1 MCYPQPMCPFSPRRC
16 IIPPSV
22 TCNGVGG
29 FVLSSAAPLKK
40 EIGMRRTL
48 LLLFSTAAA
57 LLLASGTL
65 LALPSQ
71 KPDNTPMV
79 DGRVRAIKQVGT
91 NVWLGGRFSQVTRRD
106 GTVLGNVGNL
116 AVLDS
121 QTNRYKP
128 IAPKLGGTDAEVW
141 DIEPYGETGNLLIA
155 GTFAGPTSTKK
166 NLVLVDGSTGKVIRW
181 YDSPSLKTVLAA
193 PGLGRVYGGGRSLSA
208 FEFSTGK
215 RLWTKA
221 KTEVNVKRAHDSKPT
236 YRDLKRDGK
245 TIWAACI
252 CDAVNGNPAKALV
265 KLGIEGNHD
274 TSWRT
279 QAGVG
284 TSGESVVKYNGKLYL
299 GAGGSDFVGQYDK
312 GGGGSRDWVRDTS
325 GSVQVVGLMDGKLV
339 IGGHF
344 YAVGDQGGDN
354 CGAGRPGDVDK
365 NGIPTLDPN
374 NECATRQGIA
384 AYSFQGSLEPDW
396 HPVYSGSYS
405 LVWALHVE
413 GSRLHTGGEFKKVSG
428 VVQNSYARLSPASP

>member
-1 MCYPQPMCPFSPRRC
+1 
-16 IIPPSV
+16 
-22 TCNGVGG
+22 
-29 FVLSSAAPLKK
+29 
-40 EIGMRRTL
+40 MRRTL
-48 LLLFSTAAA
+48 MLLFSTAAA
-57 LLLASGTL
+57 LLLASGAV

-91 NVWLGGRFSQVTRRD
+91 NVWLGGRISQVKRRD

-128 IAPKLGGTDAEVW
+128 IAPKLGGTGAEVR
-141 DIEPYGETGNLLIA
+141 DIEAYGGTGDLLIA

-221 KTEVNVKRAHDSKPT
+221 KTEVDSTIRTHDSNSKPA
-236 YRDLKRDGK
+236 YRDLELDGK

-252 CDAVNGNPAKALV
+252 
-265 KLGIEGNHD
+265 
-274 TSWRT
+274 
-279 QAGVG
+279 
-284 TSGESVVKYNGKLYL
+284 
-299 GAGGSDFVGQYDK
+299 
-312 GGGGSRDWVRDTS
+312 
-325 GSVQVVGLMDGKLV
+325 
-339 IGGHF
+339 
-344 YAVGDQGGDN
+344 
-354 CGAGRPGDVDK
+354 
-365 NGIPTLDPN
+365 
-374 NECATRQGIA
+374 
-384 AYSFQGSLEPDW
+384 
-396 HPVYSGSYS
+396 
-405 LVWALHVE
+405 
-413 GSRLHTGGEFKKVSG
+413 
-428 VVQNSYARLSPASP
+428 

>member
-1 MCYPQPMCPFSPRRC
+1 
-16 IIPPSV
+16 
-22 TCNGVGG
+22 VGG

-48 LLLFSTAAA
+48 LLLFSTAAG
-57 LLLASGTL
+57 LLLASGAVL
-65 LALPSQ
+65 GLPSQ

-79 DGRVRAIKQVGT
+79 DGRVRAIKQVGN
-91 NVWLGGRFSQVTRRD
+91 NVWLGGRISQVTRRD

-141 DIEPYGETGNLLIA
+141 DIEPYEGTGNLLIA

-181 YDSPSLKTVLAA
+181 YNSPSLKTVLAA

-236 YRDLKRDGK
+236 YRDLKRDGR

-265 KLGIEGNHD
+265 KLGIKGNHD

-284 TSGESVVKYNGKLYL
+284 AFGESVVKYNGKLYL
-299 GAGGSDFVGQYDK
+299 AAGGSDFVGQYDK
-312 GGGGSRDWVRDTS
+312 ARGGSRDWVRDTS

-374 NECATRQGIA
+374 NECKTRQGIA
-384 AYSFQGSLEPDW
+384 AYSFQGSLAPNW
-396 HPVYSGSYS
+396 RPVYSGSYS

-428 VVQNSYARLSPASP
+428 VVQNSYARLSPASR

>member
-1 MCYPQPMCPFSPRRC
+1 
-16 IIPPSV
+16 
-22 TCNGVGG
+22 
-29 FVLSSAAPLKK
+29 
-40 EIGMRRTL
+40 MRRTL

-57 LLLASGTL
+57 LLLASGAV

-79 DGRVRAIKQVGT
+79 DGRVRAIKQVGN
-91 NVWLGGRFSQVTRRD
+91 NVWLGGRISQVKRRD
-106 GTVLGNVGNL
+106 GTLLGNVSNL

-121 QTNRYKP
+121 KTNTYKP

-141 DIEPYGETGNLLIA
+141 DIEPYGQSGNLLIG

-166 NLVLVDGSTGKVIRW
+166 NLLLVDGSTGKVIRW

-208 FEFSTGK
+208 FDFSSGK
-215 RLWTKA
+215 ELWSRA
-221 KTEVNVKRAHDSKPT
+221 KTSVDPTLRTHDSKPA
-236 YRDLKRDGK
+236 YRDLKLDGK

-252 CDAVNGNPAKALV
+252 CDAVNGEPAKALV
-265 KLGIEGNHD
+265 KLDTDGNHD

-284 TSGESVVKYNGKLYL
+284 AFGESVVKYNGKLYL
-299 GAGGSDFVGQYDK
+299 GAGGSDFVAQYDM

-325 GSVQVVGLMDGKLV
+325 GSVQAVALMDGKLV

-344 YAVGDQGGDN
+344 YAVADQAGDR
-354 CGAGRPGDVDK
+354 CGAGRPGDVDQK
-365 NGIPTLDPN
+365 GDPILDPFG
-374 NECATRQGIA
+374 ECKRRQGIA
-384 AYSFQGSLEPDW
+384 AYSFGGQLDPNW
-396 HPVYSGSYS
+396 HPAYSGSFS

-413 GSRLHTGGEFKKVSG
+413 GDRLHTGGEFKKVSG
-428 VVQNSYARLSPASP
+428 VTQTSYARLSPASR